1 MSKDLQ
7 DQNKNPAEE
16 LDLVM
21 LFNLIGKA
29 FNRLFN
35 FIGSIFKAIFSV
47 FIYALKAI
55 VNNLKV
61 IGISMLIAVI
71 IGFGL
76 ERLQPD
82 VYSSQMLV
90 KPYFDSKYQLVTN
103 INYYNALI
111 KEKDFNQLK
120 ELFEI
125 SKDDA
130 EQILSFEINPGPE
143 TENDRIVQYDEFI
156 KSIDSVRAQD
166 ISFDDFVENRSIYTG
181 DIFEINVMSGKKDI
195 FRSLEKGLNSTFTNT
210 YSKKKMQKRDSL
222 IAIDKI
228 RIMNSL
234 VEVDSLKRVYIRVM
248 EEESKS
254 DKGVTI
260 ASKDGVSLIK
270 EKTNTREFDLL
281 EKQIKLRQ
289 DLSSLESQKV
299 EEDVFFDTISSFQDV
314 GAKYISIWK
323 MYAIIFPIITFL
335 LLVLGF
341 LTKKVIKYVKNYEA

>member
-1 MSKDLQ
+1 
-7 DQNKNPAEE
+7 
-16 LDLVM
+16 LVM

-82 VYSSQMLV
+82 VDSSQMLV

-111 KEKDFNQLK
+111 KERDVNQLK

-166 ISFDDFVENRSIYTG
+166 ISFDDFVENSSIYTG

-210 YSKKKMQKRDSL
+210 YSKKKM
-222 IAIDKI
+222 
-228 RIMNSL
+228 
-234 VEVDSLKRVYIRVM
+234 
-248 EEESKS
+248 
-254 DKGVTI
+254 
-260 ASKDGVSLIK
+260 
-270 EKTNTREFDLL
+270 
-281 EKQIKLRQ
+281 
-289 DLSSLESQKV
+289 
-299 EEDVFFDTISSFQDV
+299 
-314 GAKYISIWK
+314 
-323 MYAIIFPIITFL
+323 
-335 LLVLGF
+335 
-341 LTKKVIKYVKNYEA
+341 